1 MKRFRSIFLFTL
13 ILMRYVPS
21 TLHAALFEQL
31 AVSALGG
38 SMGNAVTAYPAGAMS
53 IHYNPAGL
61 ADIPGTRFDNGLGIV
76 ETYREV
82 SFRQAI
88 DPITGKL
95 WAPSVRITFLGSTMG

>member
-1 MKRFRSIFLFTL
+1 MTYF
-13 ILMRYVPS
+13 PS

-38 SMGNAVTAYPAGAMS
+38 SMGNAVTAYPEEAGALS

-82 SFRQAI
+82 TFRQAI
-88 DPITGKL
+88 DPTN
-95 WAPSVRITFLGSTMG
+95 R